1 MGILSIDL
9 SNIDL
14 DDTKYDKVL
23 KLLFLSDF
31 WLGILNL
38 KKGKALNRRVK

>member
-14 DDTKYDKVL
+14 DDTKYDKDDPEIIIL
-23 KLLFLSDF
+23 IRFLAWHIKF
-31 WLGILNL
+31 
-38 KKGKALNRRVK
+38 